1 MNKKYY
7 AKIIATD
14 NDGLRMISACSN
26 GAKVK
31 VSNINS
37 FSIKSLLSIERTK
50 IEMTKTAKDK

>member
-26 GAKVK
+26 GIKSK
-31 VSNINS
+31 
-37 FSIKSLLSIERTK
+37 SIKY
-50 IEMTKTAKDK
+50 